1 MLLTKEFLRKNQKRI
16 QKLEPFLKVRS
27 LHCKCVHLIKK
38 WPSSSGTNNSY
49 IYMYILS
56 LIQFSDPDY
65 LAFIES
71 LKEASEPPPSIETH
85 LEEIEAKKCKI

>member
-1 MLLTKEFLRKNQKRI
+1 
-16 QKLEPFLKVRS
+16 
-27 LHCKCVHLIKK
+27 
-38 WPSSSGTNNSY
+38 
-49 IYMYILS
+49 MYILS

-85 LEEIEAKKCKI
+85 LEEIEAKKCKIWVNMVVSTIIYCNNNFYSKSGS